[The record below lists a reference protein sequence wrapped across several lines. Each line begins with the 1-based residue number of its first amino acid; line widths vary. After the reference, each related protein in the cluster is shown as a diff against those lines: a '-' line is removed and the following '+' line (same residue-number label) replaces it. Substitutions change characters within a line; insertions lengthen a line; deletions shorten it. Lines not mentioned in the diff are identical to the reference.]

1 VKKLLVVV
9 IVLATVAGNSVAT
22 PLIGRSGALSKPF
35 QAFAWANFGYNQT
48 ASSYSWDSTKY
59 LTPAGF
65 VSTKTT
71 SCDVTVGLGLPFKLE
86 LDVVA
91 PLAMKEM
98 DTLKSSGI
106 GDAMVYARWGLF
118 QGPLL
123 PFKAALV
130 LGANI
135 PTADREANPLIG
147 DRTTDIGVGA
157 AVVTSSFFGF
167 VGHARAGYWV
177 NGKPNDTTKVG
188 NMFEY
193 LVVLDYS
200 ITKKLAPELALSGY
214 ARSQTEY
221 NGTPKPT
228 SEVSQHALNFL
239 LMWKPLPMLVIRPK
253 AAIPLAAMSKGGS
266 LPDWYAG
273 LDVWVSVP

>member
-48 ASSYSWDSTKY
+48 AVSYNWVNKKY
-59 LTPAGF
+59 ETPDPF

-91 PLAMKEM
+91 PLAMKE

-177 NGKPNDTTKVG
+177 NGNPNDTTKVG

-253 AAIPLAAMSKGGS
+253 AAIPLTAMSKGGS